1 MDEQK
6 MDANSELR
14 FIAMELTKI
23 AEKRKRPF
31 KAVAAEYI
39 HNVYELDE
47 MLRSTPP
54 ARSAVRR
61 ARSAASEDE
70 QE

>member
-31 KAVAAEYI
+31 KAIAAEYI

-54 ARSAVRR
+54 TRSQARR
-61 ARSAASEDE
+61 ARAMSHDE